1 MWWDVFMPAK
11 SPLSITNSGTMIE
24 TNSSRPWINA
34 RIVSGWTLK
43 SWHHSYTCPM
53 WPGALK
59 KPLATILRA
68 LAYIPN
74 GLGPGVTTIGR

>member
-1 MWWDVFMPAK
+1 MPAK
-11 SPLSITNSGTMIE
+11 LPLSIADSGTMIE
-24 TNSSRPWINA
+24 TNSSGPWINT
-34 RIVSGWTLK
+34 RIASGWTLK
-43 SWHHSYTCPM
+43 SWRHSDTCPM

-59 KPLATILRA
+59 KPPATILRA